1 MLVHVAS
8 DVFDP
13 YTPCPKR
20 PAVTAHRKVVAATPL
35 LPQIA
40 KGVWTPADKD
50 MIIDEDISLVE
61 DSMRMT

>member
-1 MLVHVAS
+1 M
-8 DVFDP
+8 
-13 YTPCPKR
+13 
-20 PAVTAHRKVVAATPL
+20 TANRKVVADTPM